1 MGIVYYAFFS
11 YLCIGNAEK
20 PFAEKPFAEKPFAEK
35 PFAEK
40 PFIISTFSQ

>member
-1 MGIVYYAFFS
+1 MGVVYYAISS

-35 PFAEK
+35 PF
-40 PFIISTFSQ
+40 IISTFSQ